1 MRGQRQVT
9 VTGRFQSFPELQNFP
24 MPGKPIQAPVK
35 AKVEAAATADGNG
48 NGNGNEASY
57 YLLIRANGPCER
69 FVKGEGARAA
79 YKVLGGVR
87 LIRVNRNGVEVDVT
101 PEG

>member
-35 AKVEAAATADGNG
+35 KAKVAAVD
-48 NGNGNEASY
+48 GNEASY

-69 FVKGEGARAA
+69 FVKGDGARAA

>member
-35 AKVEAAATADGNG
+35 ARVEAAATAD
-48 NGNGNEASY
+48 GNEASY

-79 YKVLGGVR
+79 YRVLGGVR